1 MQSIDLN
8 CDMGEKPELLADG
21 TQQELLRWVSSVNIA
36 CGGHA
41 GDEAL
46 MEATVLAAAR
56 NKVQVGAHP
65 GYPDRAN
72 FGRVVLNLSF
82 DDLAESLAAQ
92 LRLFGGVAKRCGVHL
107 AHGKAHGALYNR
119 AAVDPDVAHAICEG
133 FRRADMHLPLLGL
146 ADSAMLKVFAAE
158 GFPVRAEAFVDRRYE
173 PDGTLRDRRH
183 PDALIADTQEAA
195 AQALSIA
202 RDGCV
207 QAVDG
212 TRVALVASTLCVHS
226 DSPGAAVI
234 AKAVRSSLEAAGIA
248 VRAPGDAAARQ
259 DLP

>member
-46 MEATVLAAAR
+46 MDATMRAAAR
-56 NKVQVGAHP
+56 NGVQVGAHP
-65 GYPDRAN
+65 GYPDRPN

-92 LRLFGGVAKRCGVHL
+92 LRLLGGVAKRCGVQL

-119 AAVDPDVAHAICEG
+119 AAVDPDVARAICEG
-133 FRRADMHLPLLGL
+133 FRRADMYLPLLGL
-146 ADSAMLKVFAAE
+146 AGSAMLKVFAAE
-158 GFPVRAEAFVDRRYE
+158 GFPVLTEAFVDRRYE
-173 PDGTLRDRRH
+173 ADGTLRDRRH
-183 PDALIADTQEAA
+183 ADALITDVREAA
-195 AQALSIA
+195 QQALSVA

-212 TRVALVASTLCVHS
+212 TRVALSASTLCVHS

-234 AKAVRSSLEAAGIA
+234 AKAVRTALQAAGIA
-248 VRAPGDAAARQ
+248 VRAPGDPSPRQ
-259 DLP
+259 GLP